1 MACFDTLSKSTI
13 AFIYDKFYIH
23 IYIYIFSLEMSIV
36 ESFQMD
42 IACLSVDIN
51 KICYV
56 AGDLIDS
63 AGTEQ
68 SGIIF

>member
-1 MACFDTLSKSTI
+1 MF
-13 AFIYDKFYIH
+13 
-23 IYIYIFSLEMSIV
+23 IV

-42 IACLSVDIN
+42 IACFLVDIN

>member
-1 MACFDTLSKSTI
+1 MACFDTLSKSAI

-23 IYIYIFSLEMSIV
+23 IYIFSLEMFIV
-36 ESFQMD
+36 GGFQMD
-42 IACLSVDIN
+42 IACFLVDIN